1 MARLILCIGVTL
13 LVALVL
19 RTRPVVATA
28 LAVVLWGA
36 IPAVAAHQFTGQSV
50 GPLAIH
56 PATWLVLWTFLAQL
70 VFQPAPIAG
79 AIARH
84 PLITL
89 GAVIFTGG
97 CAWTSIANDSGGL
110 RLLLDQ
116 IVAPLL
122 VFLLLV
128 ARAHGSPRDTLFVR
142 NTILGL
148 AAAQSLLTIAQS
160 AAGRM
165 LVFEADYETLPWFN
179 PLKFDR
185 WMGTTDSPLI
195 LAYLLCIAAALAIGV
210 RNVALRFVLL
220 GLFLV
225 SVLITQSRAGVGIL
239 CAVIFYAVVRSRMAV
254 WARGLAG
261 LAVVAVGYILIT
273 STLIVGFASRLA
285 DDTGSADARQ
295 RALAF
300 IFGNWSG
307 YLFAGEGL
315 TASYTVARGAG
326 LETSIES
333 SILMYAVDVGWALA
347 LVYFGG
353 QFGLI
358 LRHGFRHRIPGASI
372 AAVVAFALPQ
382 VSSALAWSNLSG
394 TLLWTTLAILVLA
407 GTLRGQPPPGHTSGA
422 PAAASLA
429 TSSGSYRPAT

>member
-1 MARLILCIGVTL
+1 MARLILCIGLTL

-19 RTRPVVATA
+19 RTRPVVAAA
-28 LAVVLWGA
+28 LALVLWGA
-36 IPAVAAHQFTGQSV
+36 IPAVAAHQFTGQSL

-56 PATWLVLWTFLAQL
+56 PATWLVLWVFLVQL
-70 VFQPAPIAG
+70 VFRPAPIGG
-79 AIARH
+79 AITRH

-89 GAVIFTGG
+89 GAAIFVGG

-116 IVAPLL
+116 IVAPVLI
-122 VFLLLV
+122 FILLV
-128 ARAHGSPRDTLFVR
+128 AFAHQNARDTLLVR
-142 NTILGL
+142 NTVLTL
-148 AAAQSLLTIAQS
+148 AAAQSLLTIVQS
-160 AAGRM
+160 ILGQM
-165 LVFEADYETLPWFN
+165 WLYQADYETLPWFN

-185 WMGTTDSPLI
+185 WMGTTDSPLA
-195 LAYLLCIAAALAIGV
+195 LAYLLCVAAALAIGI

-220 GLFLV
+220 GLYLV
-225 SVLITQSRAGVGIL
+225 SVLITQSRTGVVIV
-239 CAVIFYAVVRSRMAV
+239 CAVILYAVLRSSMAI

-261 LAVVAVGYILIT
+261 LAVVAVGYVLIT
-273 STLIVGFASRLA
+273 STLVVGFASRLA

-300 IFGNWSG
+300 IFGNWTG

-326 LETSIES
+326 LATSIES

-353 QFGLI
+353 QLGLI
-358 LRHGFRHRIPGASI
+358 LRHGFRHRLPGASI
-372 AAVVAFALPQ
+372 AALAAFALPQ
-382 VSSALAWSNLSG
+382 VSSALAWSNMSG
-394 TLLWTTLAILVLA
+394 TLLWTTLAVLVLA
-407 GTLRGQPPPGHTSGA
+407 GTLRGQPEPGHTSGA
-422 PAAASLA
+422 PVAASIA
-429 TSSGSYRPAT
+429 TSSRSYRPAT